1 MPFERTIR
9 DLLIEASEKGAS
21 DLHLT
26 CAVPPM
32 LRIDGELHPTD
43 DGALDPET
51 IKGLIFSAMQE
62 RQIKVFEE
70 SHELDFAMSWPKI
83 GRFRVNVFQQRGS
96 VAAVLRMIPATIRT
110 MEDLGVNPVIKDIA
124 LKPRGLV
131 LITGPT
137 GSGKSTTLAA
147 VIDFIN
153 KNRRVHIIT
162 IEDPIEYLFKHD
174 KAVVNQREVGDD
186 TASFAASLK
195 HVLRQ
200 DPDVIMIGELRDLET
215 IQIALSAAET
225 GHLVLT
231 TLHTN
236 DSTQAVDRIVDV
248 FPPNA
253 QEQIRIQLGATLECI
268 MSQTLCRRK
277 GGGRVMAYEMMLGTP
292 AVKSLVREGKTHQLS
307 SVIQTSQKIGMQTL
321 DAHLIKLV
329 EKGFISF
336 EEGFSKAIHP
346 ETFKKSDISMGMVM

>member
-1 MPFERTIR
+1 MAYERTIR
-9 DLLIEASEKGAS
+9 DLLAEATDKGAS

-26 CAVPPM
+26 CGVPPM
-32 LRIDGELHPTD
+32 LRVDGELHPTKD
-43 DGALDPET
+43 NTLDPDS
-51 IKGLIFSAMQE
+51 IKGLIYSAMQE
-62 RQIKVFEE
+62 RQIRVFEE
-70 SHELDFAMSWPKI
+70 THELDFAMSWPKI

-96 VAAVLRMIPATIRT
+96 VAAVLRMIPANIRT
-110 MEDLGVNPVIKDIA
+110 VEELGVNFVMKDIA

-147 VIDFIN
+147 IIDFIN

-174 KAVVNQREVGDD
+174 MAIVNQREVGDD
-186 TASFAASLK
+186 TVSFAASLK

-200 DPDVIMIGELRDLET
+200 DPDVIMIGELRNLET

-236 DSTQAVDRIVDV
+236 DATQAVDRIVDV
-248 FPPNA
+248 FPPNQ

-277 GGGRVMAYEMMLGTP
+277 GGGRIMAYEMMLGTP

-307 SVIQTSQKIGMQTL
+307 SVIQTSQKVGMQTL
-321 DAHLIKLV
+321 DMHLVKLV
-329 EKGFISF
+329 EKGVISF
-336 EEGFSKAIHP
+336 EEGFSKAIRP
-346 ETFKKSDISMGMVM
+346 ESFKKSDISMGIGM